1 MTNNTNK
8 SQNNVEKFIKE
19 YESNPLYVAA
29 KFNIKNEV
37 IPFNVQ
43 TEILDKLFDN
53 LSLHNQNINFQL
65 PFLKDL
71 NLKGG
76 FHVNFQNRLDE
87 IPNQLLLK
95 IMFSEINR
103 IEKNTGS
110 NNDFDIFKLFN
121 MKLDRD
127 SFYDIFNDKDSKSL
141 AITYNKFINK
151 IYNASI
157 DIDSIPAPYSSD
169 KLYLTGLA
177 YLIKIQNNL
186 LEKTKSIFSYSKLE
200 DNRKIILDAFSNNI
214 KAHISRNPSELKHE
228 FEANSYK
235 KFSEMLFEFN
245 PIMFSYLNQ
254 RYGIVLPSSM
264 KTQYLIYNANNL
276 NEDRFKYFNYA
287 FKKFNT
293 LDYDIV
299 NNDAQKFINNLTS
312 RGIKVESQLLKNIE
326 LFSKTGLTG
335 DDDIY
340 EKISKEDIKK
350 NPTSSYKP

>member
-1 MTNNTNK
+1 MKMTNNTNK

-141 AITYNKFINK
+141 AITYNKFIN
-151 IYNASI
+151 
-157 DIDSIPAPYSSD
+157 
-169 KLYLTGLA
+169 
-177 YLIKIQNNL
+177 
-186 LEKTKSIFSYSKLE
+186 
-200 DNRKIILDAFSNNI
+200 
-214 KAHISRNPSELKHE
+214 
-228 FEANSYK
+228 
-235 KFSEMLFEFN
+235 
-245 PIMFSYLNQ
+245 
-254 RYGIVLPSSM
+254 
-264 KTQYLIYNANNL
+264 
-276 NEDRFKYFNYA
+276 
-287 FKKFNT
+287 
-293 LDYDIV
+293 
-299 NNDAQKFINNLTS
+299 
-312 RGIKVESQLLKNIE
+312 
-326 LFSKTGLTG
+326 
-335 DDDIY
+335 
-340 EKISKEDIKK
+340 
-350 NPTSSYKP
+350 